1 MRRFILMFAI
11 IALITSCRSQQCTV
25 HDAQCML
32 IRDSVSVTYHPGT
45 VLSLTDSTDSTDCAP
60 TYGGAITVKPQHDG
74 LTSQA
79 QRCFSARPLQIPQK
93 VRIDT
98 LIVER
103 WHAEVCQPQ
112 AVCQRSGPSAE
123 GGLSAKRSQF
133 YKNCTLGFWILLIL
147 LLGSFSFR
155 ILKAIYLKR

>member
-1 MRRFILMFAI
+1 MFAI

-25 HDAQCML
+25 HNAQCTV

-45 VLSLTDSTDSTDCAP
+45 VLSLTDSTDFTDSAP
-60 TYGGAITVKPQHDG
+60 TCGGAIKKE
-74 LTSQA
+74 
-79 QRCFSARPLQIPQK
+79 QIPQK

-103 WHAEVCQPQ
+103 WHTQEV
-112 AVCQRSGPSAE
+112 PSPP
-123 GGLSAKRSQF
+123 KPIPRF
-133 YKNCTLGFWILLIL
+133 YKDCTKGFWILLIL
-147 LLGSFSFR
+147 FLGSFAFR

>member
-1 MRRFILMFAI
+1 MFAI

-25 HDAQCML
+25 HNAQCTV

-45 VLSLTDSTDSTDCAP
+45 VLSLTDSTDSADCAP
-60 TYGGAITVKPQHDG
+60 TYGGAIKKE
-74 LTSQA
+74 
-79 QRCFSARPLQIPQK
+79 QIPQK

-103 WHAEVCQPQ
+103 WHTQEV
-112 AVCQRSGPSAE
+112 PSPP
-123 GGLSAKRSQF
+123 KPIPRF
-133 YKNCTLGFWILLIL
+133 YKDCTKGFWILLIL
-147 LLGSFSFR
+147 FLGSFAFR

>member
-1 MRRFILMFAI
+1 MFAI

-25 HDAQCML
+25 HNAQCTV

-79 QRCFSARPLQIPQK
+79 QRCSSARPLQIPQK
-93 VRIDT
+93 VRVDT

-103 WHAEVCQPQ
+103 WHTVQAERLMGGE
-112 AVCQRSGPSAE
+112 AERARDRPS
-123 GGLSAKRSQF
+123 KF
-133 YKNCTLGFWILLIL
+133 YKNCTWGFWILLL
-147 LLGSFSFR
+147 CLLGNVGFR
-155 ILKAIYLKR
+155 ILRIFVFRR